1 MRERIRNIVLML
13 FGELPMHLELTSTR
27 PSAIRASVS
36 RRASVARSALVA
48 LTVVATA
55 LVVAAPARADGWTFW
70 RGPDQRGVS
79 GETGLVSSW
88 SPEGENLAWKVDFV
102 GRSTPV
108 VVDGRVCAIGR
119 HGEKQTVGQ
128 LERVACFD
136 AASGDLLWDDRYP
149 IYHTTV
155 AFNRAGWASPA
166 ADPATGY
173 VYTHGAAGQL
183 NAYDAQGNIVWS
195 YFLPEFNGRASGYG
209 GRTQTPLIEG
219 DLLIIGFVNSGWGDQ
234 AAPRHRYFAFDK
246 RTGELV
252 WVSTPGGFPKDMNT
266 QGGPVVADVGGRR
279 MLISGNADGWVYAM
293 DVATGELIW
302 KFHLSKR
309 GINVTPVV
317 SGGRVY
323 ISHSEENLDTPDM
336 GRVVAINATGTGDVT
351 KTHEIWRINELQA
364 GFPSPALLEGKL
376 YVVDNSANLHRI
388 NASTGNV
395 EWIHSIGT
403 VGKASAVLADGK
415 IYVAETNGRFHIL
428 EPGDSGATS
437 RDMDELKVPEGR
449 YAEIYGSPA
458 VAYGR
463 VFLATEG
470 GLYAIGKKGE
480 GLDIP
485 EAKKDK
491 GPAKPVAGAPAT
503 LQVIPADV
511 LTTPGGKVAFR
522 VRAVDDKGRVVKTPK
537 GVWSLEGLTGKVQG
551 GDLRADGEVQFQTGA
566 VIFKAG
572 ELTAK
577 ARVRVVGGLP
587 WQGDFES
594 MEVGATPSTWIG
606 AKGKFKVAEL
616 DGAKVLVQPPR
627 ERGLQRSITYMGPWD
642 WTGYTIQVDGR
653 GTLAKRRRPDIGVI
667 AAGYTLDLQGN
678 AQKLQIR
685 SWAAELRMA
694 KEVEFEWEMDTWYTL
709 KLSVDRE
716 EDKAIV
722 RGKAWKTGDPE
733 PEAWTVTVEDPYPVQ
748 AGGPG
753 LVGYA
758 PAEVYYDNL
767 KVWVNE

>member
-1 MRERIRNIVLML
+1 MN
-13 FGELPMHLELTSTR
+13 PQLTSARSLETR
-27 PSAIRASVS
+27 TATRS
-36 RRASVARSALVA
+36 RRPIACLAAAVAAAALA
-48 LTVVATA
+48 
-55 LVVAAPARADGWTFW
+55 VAAPTRADDWTFW
-70 RGPDQRGVS
+70 RGPDQVGVS

-88 SPEGENLAWKVDFV
+88 SPEGENLAWKADFV

-108 VVDGRVCAIGR
+108 VVDGRVCVIGR
-119 HGEKQTVGQ
+119 HGEKETVEQ

-136 AASGDLLWDDRYP
+136 AGTGDLLWDDRYP

-183 NAYDAQGNIVWS
+183 NAYDAEGKIVWS
-195 YFLPEFNGRASGYG
+195 CFLPELNGRASGYG
-209 GRTQTPLIEG
+209 GRTQTPLIDG
-219 DLLIIGFVNSGWGDQ
+219 DMLIVGFVNAGWGDQ

-279 MLISGNADGWVYAM
+279 TLISGNADGWIYAM
-293 DVATGELIW
+293 DVGTGELVW

-317 SGGRVY
+317 ANGRVY
-323 ISHSEENLDTPDM
+323 ISHSEENIDTPDM
-336 GRVVAINATGTGDVT
+336 GRVVAINATGKGDVT
-351 KTHEIWRINELQA
+351 KTHEIWRINQLQA

-395 EWIHSIGT
+395 EWTHSIGT
-403 VGKASAVLADGK
+403 VGKASPVLADGK
-415 IYVAETNGRFHIL
+415 IYAPETNGRFHVL
-428 EPGDSGATS
+428 APGDGGATTL
-437 RDMDELKVPEGR
+437 DMVELSVSEGR
-449 YAEIYGSPA
+449 YAEIYGSPSI
-458 VAYGR
+458 AYGR

-470 GLYAIGKKGE
+470 GLYAIGRKGE
-480 GLDIP
+480 RLDIP

-491 GPAKPVAGAPAT
+491 GPAKPVAGTAAT
-503 LQVIPADV
+503 LQVVPADV
-511 LTTPGGKVAFR
+511 LTAPGGKVSLR
-522 VRAVDDKGRVVKTPK
+522 VRAVDAKGRLVKAPK
-537 GVWSLEGLTGKVQG
+537 GTWSLDGLTGTVQG
-551 GDLRADGEVQFQTGA
+551 GNLVVDREMPFQTGA
-566 VIFKAG
+566 VVFKSG
-572 ELTAK
+572 EQTAK
-577 ARVRVVGGLP
+577 ARVRVVSGLP
-587 WQGDFES
+587 WEEDFES
-594 MEVGATPSTWIG
+594 MEVGTTPSTWIG
-606 AKGKFKVAEL
+606 ARGKFKVAEL
-616 DGAKVLVQPPR
+616 DGGKVLVQPPR
-627 ERGLQRSITYMGPWD
+627 ERGLQRSFTYMGPPD
-642 WTGYTIQVDGR
+642 WTDYTIQVDGR
-653 GTLAKRRRPDIGVI
+653 GTLAKRRRPDIGTI

-694 KEVEFEWEMDTWYTL
+694 EEVDFEWEMDTWYTL
-709 KLSVDRE
+709 KLSVDHE
-716 EDKAIV
+716 GDKAIV

-733 PEAWTVTVEDPYPVQ
+733 PEAWTLTVEDPYPVRG
-748 AGGPG
+748 GGPG
-753 LVGYA
+753 LIGYA

-767 KVWVNE
+767 KVWVSKP